1 MDELIVL
8 TAANRAQAESF
19 RAQLKGRGNVLVVP
33 DPHGRRA
40 GSLGATVNALR
51 LLKSPCRRVVICHSG
66 GDARRTVAYA
76 ANGKA
81 FVPMRD
87 GRPLLDHI
95 LDEMAHLPRT
105 EGVLVCCGDV
115 IPYFD
120 ASGVRF
126 ATRGVTGLAFKSGP
140 WEARRHGVYVLADGG
155 AAPFRKVTAFLQKP
169 QVSRGTFLIDTGI
182 LHIDWETAER
192 MKKLEAKGDI
202 YEDFPKLLLSG
213 FAPFYACEVPSCR
226 FFHIGSSRE
235 LLRHLGKRVRSAA
248 VRGRVLVDGVQARI
262 ARLDGDNIVTNVP
275 KELGPVSLEKGECLT
290 ALPLKDG
297 SWYSLKYG
305 IDDTFKGDGLWERHG
320 LGEKMRE
327 IDPKRLMALKTPSL
341 VRVTRPLRL
350 DLAGGWSDT
359 PPICFEVGGAV
370 LNAAVCLEGGDPVVA
385 EVERIAESEVRV
397 TSVDLGKRGV
407 LTSRAE
413 IDAPQDPHDWCA
425 LVKSALKV
433 VGYDFG
439 EGGLEIRIR
448 ADVPKGS
455 GMGTSS
461 ILGSALIEALVRILD
476 RSRAETPKA
485 FCDEIAILTMRLE
498 QVMQTGGGWEDQ
510 MGALYPG
517 VKLIETKPG
526 RDQAFRVRSL
536 SPRAQE
542 RAAQFIQSRGVLY
555 FTGQKRMARNVLK
568 GVLSFYA
575 KNPYGIAHAVIAA
588 LKKDARSAFRALE
601 RGDFAHFTAV
611 VNRYWLN
618 KKALD
623 PGSTNAHVESIIAR
637 LAPWTEAVTLSGAGG
652 GGFLFALAKSRQA
665 KDEMLKVLA
674 AAGGPGRA
682 YRFKIR
688 F

>member
-19 RAQLKGRGNVLVVP
+19 RAQLKGRENILVVP
-33 DPHGRRA
+33 DPRDERV
-40 GSLGATVNALR
+40 GSLGATVNVLR
-51 LLKSPCRRVVICHSG
+51 HLKTKPRRVLICHSG

-87 GRPLLDHI
+87 SRLLLDHI
-95 LDEMAHLPRT
+95 LDEMARLPRVD
-105 EGVLVCCGDV
+105 GVTVCCGDV

-120 ASGVRF
+120 AKSVRF
-126 ATRGVTGLAFKSGP
+126 APRGVTGIAFKAGP
-140 WEARRHGVYVLADGG
+140 WQARRHGVYVLADEGKNSY
-155 AAPFRKVTAFLQKP
+155 RKVTAFLQKP
-169 QVSRGTFLIDTGI
+169 QVTRGAFLIDTGI

-192 MKKLEAKGDI
+192 MKSLPMKGDI

-213 FAPFYACEVPSCR
+213 FAPFYACEVPSCT

-235 LLRHLGKRVRSAA
+235 LLRHLGKTVHGKA
-248 VRGRVLVDGVQARI
+248 VRGRVLVDGVHAEI

-275 KELGPVSLEKGECLT
+275 ASLGEISLKKGECLT

-297 SWYSLKYG
+297 SWYPLKYN
-305 IDDTFKGDGLWERHG
+305 IDDTFKDDGLWEKHG

-327 IDPKRLMALKTPSL
+327 IDPERLLSLKTPAR

-359 PPICFEVGGAV
+359 PPICHEVGGAV

-385 EVERIAESEVRV
+385 EVERLAAREVRV
-397 TSVDLGKRGV
+397 TSVDLGKKGV
-407 LTSRAE
+407 LTKREE

-433 VGYDFG
+433 VGYDFS
-439 EGGLEIRIR
+439 EGGLSIRIR

-461 ILGSALIEALVRILD
+461 ILGSALIEALVRVLG
-476 RSRAETPKA
+476 RSRATEVKA
-485 FCDEIAILTMRLE
+485 FRDEIALLTMRLE
-498 QVMQTGGGWEDQ
+498 QVMKTGGGWEDQ

-517 VKLIETKPG
+517 IKLIETEPG
-526 RDQAFRVRSL
+526 REQVFRVRAL
-536 SPRAQE
+536 SARAQE

-555 FTGQKRMARNVLK
+555 FTGQKRMARNVLR

-575 KNPYGIAHAVIAA
+575 RNPHGIAHAIIAA
-588 LKKDARSAFRALE
+588 LKKDARQSFLALE
-601 RGDFAHFTAV
+601 RGDFARFTAV